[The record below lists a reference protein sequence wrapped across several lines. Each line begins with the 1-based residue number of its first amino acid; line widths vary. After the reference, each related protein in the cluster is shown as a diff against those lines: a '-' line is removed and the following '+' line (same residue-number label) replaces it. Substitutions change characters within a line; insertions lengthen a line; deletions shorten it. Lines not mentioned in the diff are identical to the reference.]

1 MRNDV
6 HDRDTWHFSDP
17 SFEVLIAG
25 GSNEAPML
33 LHSLHNA
40 VVGICSLVA
49 AFKPLETGIL
59 RDSEGEAVLDSKFLQ
74 LCHDAVSDV
83 GYALAEEAVH
93 AGLEDVQF
101 VLDGKVDEVGI
112 NKDAVWW
119 SEGVVMR
126 EEETR
131 WFFGPE

>member
-6 HDRDTWHFSDP
+6 HDRYTWHFSDP

-25 GSNEAPML
+25 GNDEAPVL
-33 LHSLHNA
+33 LHSLHNT

-49 AFKPLETGIL
+49 AFKPLETGVL
-59 RDSEGEAVLDSKFLQ
+59 RDSECEAVLDSKFLQ
-74 LCHDAVSDV
+74 LCHDAVCDV

-93 AGLEDVQF
+93 ASLEDVQF

-112 NKDAVWW
+112 DKDAVWW
-119 SEGVVMR
+119 SKGIVMC
-126 EEETR
+126 EEQT
-131 WFFGPE
+131 